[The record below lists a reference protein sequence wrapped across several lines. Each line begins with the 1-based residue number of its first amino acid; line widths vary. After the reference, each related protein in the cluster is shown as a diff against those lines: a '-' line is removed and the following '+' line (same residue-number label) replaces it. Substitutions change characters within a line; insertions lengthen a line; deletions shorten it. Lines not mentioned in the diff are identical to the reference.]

1 MAVPMKVETKLKLAA
16 ACIIAV
22 MSAIALVP
30 HVLNTRVAGVMKT
43 LDITTRREREYG
55 LLLNY
60 LSDAEAAQ
68 RGYVITGRQEFLEPY
83 HEALRELPAVRKA
96 LGTDPISAAEHEAL
110 RDIMQ
115 LTDAKLAYMKEVVR
129 VRAVEGSEAARLL
142 VGSGRGKRFMDGLR
156 VRIGAQETAY
166 ATYRATLRERLDA
179 RSSLAANV
187 TSIAT
192 GVDIMLLVAAALAGS
207 NALAQRRKAEQRAN
221 DVSRQLRITAD
232 MAERRNAQLQ
242 RGGEMLHALE
252 LAETLEEG
260 AEIVALYFG
269 QLLPDL
275 SGSMYLY
282 RHSRDVLE
290 RKATWG
296 GASDPEFVEPLD
308 CWALRKGA
316 RHFTVGNGGTLAC
329 RHAVQS
335 ATQPPASAAPRIC
348 LPLVTQGNVIGF
360 ITAEGM
366 ALGHDDGAAERT
378 WILQLG
384 EQVALALS
392 NVQLRVSLRHQSVID
407 PLTQLYNRRYLDETL
422 KRELARA
429 TRRAAPLAVIMLDLD
444 HFKRVNDTFGHEA
457 GDLLLRNVA
466 HVLQAGVRG
475 SDVACR
481 FGGEEMVVLL
491 PECPL
496 DIAVARAERMRQEIR
511 ALKPTVNKDM
521 LAVSASFG
529 VAVYPLH
536 GDTPET
542 LLQCADLAMYA
553 AKRAGRDRVEAAPVP
568 ADPGRPGA

>member
-1 MAVPMKVETKLKLAA
+1 MKVETKLKLAA

-30 HVLNTRVAGVMKT
+30 HVLNTRVAGVMKA
-43 LDITTRREREYG
+43 LDTTILREREYG

-83 HEALRELPAVRKA
+83 HEALRELPGVRKT
-96 LGTDPISAAEHEAL
+96 LGTNPISAAERQAL

-115 LTDAKLAYMKEVVR
+115 LTDAKVAYMKEVVR
-129 VRAVEGSEAARLL
+129 VRADQGAEAARAL
-142 VGSGRGKRFMDGLR
+142 VDSGRGKRFMDALR
-156 VRIGAQETAY
+156 VRIGEQETAY
-166 ATYRATLRERLDA
+166 AAYRATLRERLDA

-192 GVDIMLLVAAALAGS
+192 GIDIVLLIAAALAGS

-308 CWALRKGA
+308 CWALRKGTQ
-316 RHFTVGNGGTLAC
+316 HFTVGDEGTLAC

-335 ATQPPASAAPRIC
+335 ATRPPPSAAPRIC

-429 TRRAAPLAVIMLDLD
+429 TRRGAPLAVIMLDLD

-466 HVLQAGVRG
+466 HVLQGAVRG

-496 DIAVARAERMRQEIR
+496 DIATARAERMRQEIR

-529 VAVYPLH
+529 VAAYPLH
-536 GDTPET
+536 GDTPEA
-542 LLQCADLAMYA
+542 LLQAADLAMYA
-553 AKRAGRDRVEAAPVP
+553 AKRAGRDRVEVAAAAV
-568 ADPGRPGA
+568 AAEPGRAGG